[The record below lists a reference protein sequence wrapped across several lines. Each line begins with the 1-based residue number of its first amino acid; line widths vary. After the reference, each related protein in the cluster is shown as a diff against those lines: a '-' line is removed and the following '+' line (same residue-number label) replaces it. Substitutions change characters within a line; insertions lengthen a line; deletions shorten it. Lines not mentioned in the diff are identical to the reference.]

1 MPLFSFNP
9 NMNIKKAIIIGTLL
23 AIGATLTTCAITNYD
38 RNNKISETHADVL
51 ETLQNTTWYFNE
63 RLNNLPLNEE
73 QLRPQYNINFK
84 ANLDDT
90 QYNTIKTQ
98 RTSVLETLQ
107 FYADQNTYTNAY
119 NYTEQYWENEE
130 YRIIKITNG
139 TDVTNTNL
147 INWFKNN
154 AIKIETTTLKRTTW
168 QLKET
173 LEYIPAGYGKFTF
186 SIHKNGYVYSGLELG
201 YSSAVQTQRNTIRIA
216 GEIIYQ
222 NGQYL
227 AHSRQN
233 RFFIIDDGQDVTNIK
248 IIAWLTRN
256 AIKYNTFD
264 NLTNTKWVFDQT
276 PYFNGA
282 FNMQLEFT
290 SNRKQFLN
298 IKSGTPKT
306 TILYTEYKGLN
317 NPNEDIKVHESSMWI
332 NESYKTII
340 VSGGNSATS
349 LDTQSRLIS
358 NATNQQ
364 FTPIPDSNNGYD
376 IEDGNFTSLQ
386 NLILKIL
393 TLPFTFISQAFNV
406 TLWPNT
412 AWEFNISNF
421 ILAIIAIG
429 AVLFIIKVFTSG
441 FSVIGNY
448 TYHRNQ
454 NRLTKSQIAK
464 NKSETKLNKA
474 KTDNEKKKQE

>member
-1 MPLFSFNP
+1 
-9 NMNIKKAIIIGTLL
+9 MNIKKAIIIGTLC
-23 AIGATLTTCAITNYD
+23 AIGATLTTCAITNNNK
-38 RNNKISETHADVL
+38 NNKISATHADVL

-63 RLNNLPLNEE
+63 KLTYLPLNEE
-73 QLRPQYNINFK
+73 QLKPQYNINFK

-90 QYNTIKTQ
+90 QYNTIQTQ
-98 RTSVLETLQ
+98 KTSVLETLQ
-107 FYADQNTYTNAY
+107 YKNTNGNENAYTYTDQEWY
-119 NYTEQYWENEE
+119 YEDL
-130 YRIIKITNG
+130 RIIKISNG
-139 TDVTNTNL
+139 NDVTNTTL

-173 LEYIPAGYGKFTF
+173 LEYIPAGFGKFTF
-186 SIHKNGYVYSGLELG
+186 TIYKNGYSYGSLELG

-233 RFFIIDDGQDVTNIK
+233 RFIIIDDGQDVTNIK
-248 IIAWLTRN
+248 AIAWLTKN

-276 PYFNGA
+276 PYFGGT

-290 SNRKQFLN
+290 SSRKQFLN
-298 IKSGTPKT
+298 IKSGTPET
-306 TILYTEYKGLN
+306 TIIYTEYKGLN
-317 NPNEDIKVHESSMWI
+317 NPNEDLTVHESSMWI
-332 NESYKTII
+332 RESYKTII
-340 VSGGNSATS
+340 VSGGNSATA
-349 LDTQSRLIS
+349 LTTQSRLIS
-358 NATNQQ
+358 NATAQQ
-364 FTPIPDSNNGYD
+364 FTPIPGGGNGYD

-386 NLILKIL
+386 DLILKIL
-393 TLPFTFISQAFNV
+393 TLPFTFISQAFNI

-412 AWEFNISNF
+412 AWEFNIGNF

-448 TYHRNQ
+448 TFNRNQ

-474 KTDNEKKKQE
+474 KTETEKKKTE